1 MRFGNRTL
9 FTALLALVL
18 LPSLAAQV
26 ADEKDRVLRKLDASA
41 KNFHSTAAE
50 FEYDAVTTDPLP
62 DKTVE
67 KGSIYYERT
76 GKVFRMAGHVRS
88 VNDKPVVK
96 TYTYVDGAFSLFEG
110 GNINQVTT
118 YAKASQFESYMML
131 GFGASG
137 QDLEKKWDI
146 KYLGPETLDG
156 VKTDKLELV
165 AKDPAV
171 RKTFP
176 KITVWM
182 DTDRGISLKQVFDEG
197 AGQYRV
203 GVYFK
208 IKVNQPLPS
217 DAFTMETN
225 HQTTYVKR

>member
-9 FTALLALVL
+9 FAALLALVL
-18 LPSLAAQV
+18 LPGLSAQ
-26 ADEKDRVLRKLDASA
+26 ATDEKDRVLRKLDVAA
-41 KNFHSTAAE
+41 ANFKSTAAE
-50 FEYDAVTTDPLP
+50 FELDSVTTDPLP

-67 KGSIYYERT
+67 MGSIYYERT
-76 GKVFRMAGHVRS
+76 GNRFRIAGHTHTI
-88 VNDKPVVK
+88 NGKPVVK
-96 TYTYVDGAFSLFEG
+96 TYTFINGAFSLFEG
-110 GNINQVTT
+110 GNIDQVTT
-118 YAKASQFESYMML
+118 YAKASQFESYMAL

-137 QDLEKKWDI
+137 KDLEAKWDI
-146 KYLGPETLDG
+146 KYLGPETLDA
-156 VKTDKLELV
+156 VKTEKLELV

-171 RKTFP
+171 RKIFP
-176 KITVWM
+176 RVTVWM
-182 DTDRGISLKQVFDEG
+182 DTERAISLKQVFDEG

-225 HQTTYVKR
+225 HQTTFVKR